1 LIAIGHTAARVEGC
15 IRETDDE
22 VLTID
27 ATPKPVSTGRFA
39 FERVPAIMLKGNRDQ
54 VELWVARAKALVSSS
69 VRSAASAP
77 VAD

>member
-1 LIAIGHTAARVEGC
+1 MEGC

-22 VLTID
+22 VLIID
-27 ATPKPVSTGRFA
+27 STPELVSMGRLV
-39 FERVPAIMLKGNRDQ
+39 FERVPAIMLKGKRDQ
-54 VELWVARAKALVSSS
+54 VELWVARAKALVSPS